1 MPNTR
6 SRDAVIQLK
15 ARMHEPLRAR
25 LEKLAKQRGVSL
37 NTELVDR
44 IKESFAKED
53 SVGGPRRLQT
63 IVRLIT
69 AAFILG
75 GQRAA
80 HRKHPKWRYRI
91 GLNDPACYEEAAS
104 GAASSGWL
112 LFMQSATARIES
124 PWDKATIGQ
133 KSHGKVECDRRR
145 LVITF
150 LASRIRVMR
159 GNITRRGKS
168 SWRVKFDLGTDP
180 VPVIGRRATSPFGAS
195 VKMRNE
201 SRRDY

>member
-1 MPNTR
+1 MEGEGMPNTR

-53 SVGGPRRLQT
+53 SVGGPEVAA

-80 HRKHPKWRYRI
+80 HRKHPKWKI
-91 GLNDPACYEEAAS
+91 ADWINDPACYEAAV
-104 GAASSGWL
+104 AAVL
-112 LFMQSATARIES
+112 DALHAMQPPHRE
-124 PWDKATIGQ
+124 PWDKATNQ
-133 KSHGKVECDRRR
+133 RE
-145 LVITF
+145 
-150 LASRIRVMR
+150 
-159 GNITRRGKS
+159 
-168 SWRVKFDLGTDP
+168 SW
-180 VPVIGRRATSPFGAS
+180 
-195 VKMRNE
+195 E
-201 SRRDY
+201 SRVRQATLSDYVSRK